1 MSEVTDLTQ
10 RLNAKRTALGQHGI
24 LTCACQMQAEQPVG
38 FLPTVLSVP
47 GGNGIAG
54 GEVITGLACAACGW
68 GHAVVGGRIV
78 EEQA

>member
-1 MSEVTDLTQ
+1 MAEVTDLTQ
-10 RLNAKRTALGQHGI
+10 RLNAKRIALGQHGI
-24 LTCACQMQAEQPVG
+24 MTCACQMQAEQPVG

-47 GGNGIAG
+47 G